1 MFVACVQF
9 ENNFSLALWWSRLT
23 ALGQKYRLENM
34 NVSIVMPA
42 FNASRY
48 IEETI
53 ISIIAQTHQSWE
65 LVIVDDASTDDTAD
79 IIGRYTVID
88 PRIRL
93 ITLEK
98 NFGAPAGPR
107 NKGVAESNFDWIA
120 FIDSDDLWHR
130 EKLEQQIIAISEN
143 EVEFISTQM
152 IRFKDSANFESEKQL
167 INKPLCKKIS
177 FLKQFLRYSTPTSSV
192 LVKKS
197 IITSFP
203 FEEGIAWRA
212 REDLDCWLRIHR
224 AIGHSIKL
232 DFPLVGYRVIDGQ
245 ISGNKIQMISR
256 THYCYANSKGVPK
269 TPFGVL
275 AFFLTALHFAGG
287 LLVRLIGNKL

>member
-1 MFVACVQF
+1 
-9 ENNFSLALWWSRLT
+9 
-23 ALGQKYRLENM
+23 M

-42 FNASRY
+42 FNASQY
-48 IEETI
+48 IEDTI
-53 ISIIAQTHQSWE
+53 DSIVAQTHQNWE
-65 LVIVDDASTDDTAD
+65 LVIVDDASTDDTVK
-79 IIGRYTVID
+79 IISRYATTD
-88 PRIRL
+88 SRIRL
-93 ITLEK
+93 IKLVK

-107 NKGVAESNFDWIA
+107 NKGVVESNFDWIA
-120 FIDSDDLWHR
+120 FIDSDDLWHK

-152 IRFKDSANFESEKQL
+152 IRFKDTENFESAKQL
-167 INKPLCKKIS
+167 INKPLRKKIS
-177 FLKQFLRYSTPTSSV
+177 FFKQLLRYSTPTSSV

-245 ISGNKIQMISR
+245 LSGNKIQMISR
-256 THYCYANSKGVPK
+256 TYYCYANSKGVPK

-275 AFFLTALHFAGG
+275 AIFLTSLHLAGG
-287 LLVRLIGNKL
+287 LLNRLIGDKL

>member
-1 MFVACVQF
+1 
-9 ENNFSLALWWSRLT
+9 
-23 ALGQKYRLENM
+23 M
-34 NVSIVMPA
+34 NISIVMPA
-42 FNASRY
+42 FNASQY
-48 IEETI
+48 IVDTI
-53 ISIIAQTHQSWE
+53 DSVVAQTHQNWE
-65 LVIVDDASTDDTAD
+65 LVIVDDASTDNTVD
-79 IIGRYTVID
+79 IISRYAVID

-93 ITLEK
+93 ITLDK

-107 NKGVAESNFDWIA
+107 NKGVADSNFDWIA

-130 EKLEQQIIAISEN
+130 EKLEQQVIAISES
-143 EVEFISTQM
+143 EIEFISTQM
-152 IRFKDSANFESEKQL
+152 IRFKDTVDFESEKQL
-167 INKPLCKKIS
+167 ITKPRRKRIS
-177 FLKQFLRYSTPTSSV
+177 FLKQLLRYSTPTSSV

-197 IITSFP
+197 IMISFP

-224 AIGHSIKL
+224 AIGRSVKL

-245 ISGNKIQMISR
+245 LSGNKIQMISR

-275 AFFLTALHFAGG
+275 AFFLTSLHLAGG
-287 LLVRLIGNKL
+287 LLNRLIGNKL

>member
-1 MFVACVQF
+1 MK
-9 ENNFSLALWWSRLT
+9 S
-23 ALGQKYRLENM
+23 
-34 NVSIVMPA
+34 NVSISIIMPA
-42 FNASRY
+42 FNTSQT
-48 IEETI
+48 IEDTI
-53 ISIIAQTHQSWE
+53 ESVIAQTYQNWE
-65 LVIVDDASTDDTAD
+65 LIIVDDASTDNTVDV
-79 IIGRYTVID
+79 ISRYTVLD
-88 PRIRL
+88 SRIRL

-107 NKGVAESNFDWIA
+107 NKGVANSNFDWIA

-130 EKLEQQIIAISEN
+130 EKLKQQVIAISEN
-143 EVEFISTQM
+143 EIEFISTQI
-152 IRFKDSANFESEKQL
+152 IRFKDTKDFEAEKQL
-167 INKPLCKKIS
+167 IKKPLSKKIS
-177 FLKQFLRYSTPTSSV
+177 FLKQLLRYSTPTSSV

-256 THYCYANSKGVPK
+256 TYYCYTNSKGVPK
-269 TPFGVL
+269 TPFGVF
-275 AFFLTALHFAGG
+275 AIFLTALHLAGG
-287 LLVRLIGNKL
+287 LLNRLIGDTL